1 MINRKFLIWCF
12 IPKFILSIKPH
23 DHINSN
29 FPIVS
34 LTGLICASTL
44 SMFSFMVGHS
54 RKVNLLN
61 KCLLAGS
68 QCLRRASSR
77 EALAQMDLN
86 VWLSV
91 CPVSVAVFTLD
102 FYSFVITFNNAPN
115 KWSLALLLPI
125 ISKKKKR
132 K

>member
-1 MINRKFLIWCF
+1 MINRKFLLWCF
-12 IPKFILSIKPH
+12 SPKFLLSIKPH
-23 DHINSN
+23 DHIYSS

-115 KWSLALLLPI
+115 KWSSALLLPTH
-125 ISKKKKR
+125 S
-132 K
+132 